1 MGSFIVPPVTVP
13 ILGFE
18 VPSKF
23 SNSTAPGTED
33 VVAPGVTEIVIAY
46 DGVLVKVNASN
57 DRPSAALSFDHGS
70 YPFRQ
75 TAAAATLTPRR
86 CGCGGNPSQFVRH
99 DPSLPLVIR
108 ADERRRVKAVR
119 QS

>member
-1 MGSFIVPPVTVP
+1 MTGGSATSQWFVGSVGIGLVEMGSFIVPPMTVP

-57 DRPSAALSFDHGS
+57 DRPSAALSFD
-70 YPFRQ
+70 FM
-75 TAAAATLTPRR
+75 TVTPLNRPPQPQRSRR
-86 CGCGGNPSQFVRH
+86 MGVGV
-99 DPSLPLVIR
+99 
-108 ADERRRVKAVR
+108 
-119 QS
+119 